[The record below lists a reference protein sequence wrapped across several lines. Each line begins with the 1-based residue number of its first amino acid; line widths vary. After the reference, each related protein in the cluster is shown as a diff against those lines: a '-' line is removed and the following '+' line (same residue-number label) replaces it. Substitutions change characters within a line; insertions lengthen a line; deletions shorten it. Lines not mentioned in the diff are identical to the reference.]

1 MTQAHNIGM
10 VTQAPQRAAPDPEQ
24 VRLFHITAIEN
35 LPSIVRRGALLAK
48 NQALHEGAVY
58 ANIAHAGAQGAR
70 ARKLMPNPPGGQ
82 LHHYVPFYFAP
93 RSPMLMAIHGGKVAG
108 CVFKQ
113 EDIVHFEATVASVVA
128 TGQGY
133 VFFDRNATLDYR
145 VAFTHL
151 RDLGAVSWDLLH
163 ETPQLDGFCKYFQNR
178 RDELRYVDR
187 MERRQAEFLTL
198 TAVPLRCFTRIGVC
212 TEAAAHRVRAI
223 VGAAGVGLRI
233 EVCPQ
238 WYFLGQ

>member
-1 MTQAHNIGM
+1 MLNQPALPP
-10 VTQAPQRAAPDPEQ
+10 APAPEQ
-24 VRLFHITAIEN
+24 VRLFHITAIDN
-35 LPSIVRRGALLAK
+35 LLSIMQRGALLAK
-48 NQALHEGAVY
+48 NVAQMENAVY

-82 LHHYVPFYFAP
+82 LHDYVPFYFAP

-113 EDIVHFEATVASVVA
+113 EDIVHFETTVASVVA

-133 VFFDRNATLDYR
+133 VFFDRNATLDYS
-145 VAFTHL
+145 VAFTNL

-163 ETPQLDGFCKYFQNR
+163 EIPQLDGFCKYFQNR

-187 MERRQAEFLTL
+187 MERRQAEFLTHA
-198 TAVPLRCFTRIGVC
+198 AVPLRCFTRIGVC

-223 VGAAGVGLRI
+223 VGVAGVGLRV